1 MSFPVDA
8 VHAIRLAIADLEEEG
23 FGTEDLREVA
33 DALAD
38 LIEAAQAT
46 RTSLQHM
53 RGPDS
58 IIHARSAELD
68 AALLRIKG
76 GSA

>member
-33 DALAD
+33 DALAN

>member
-1 MSFPVDA
+1 MSFFVDA
-8 VHAIRLAIADLEEEG
+8 QQAIRAAISDLEEEG
-23 FGTEDLREVA
+23 FGTEELREVA

-38 LIEAAQAT
+38 LIEAAQSA

-58 IIHARSAELD
+58 IIHAVSAELD